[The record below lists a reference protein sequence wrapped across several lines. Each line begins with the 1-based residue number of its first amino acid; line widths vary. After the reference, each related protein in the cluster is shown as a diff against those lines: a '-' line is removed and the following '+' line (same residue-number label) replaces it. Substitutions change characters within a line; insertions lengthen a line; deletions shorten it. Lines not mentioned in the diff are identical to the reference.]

1 MIIFN
6 TTYNIT
12 HTVEQE
18 WLQWMKTI
26 HVPEIYTTQLISEV
40 KILKLLTEIENQ
52 GVTYTCQLS
61 FITMEDFLTYQMQFQ
76 DDLQEKHHDL
86 FKGQYVS
93 FRTLLKEV

>member
-12 HTVEQE
+12 HTVEPE
-18 WLQWMKTI
+18 WLEWMKITHI
-26 HVPEIYTTQLISEV
+26 PELQATELISEI
-40 KILKLLTEIENQ
+40 KFLKLLTEIENQ
-52 GVTYTCQLS
+52 GVTYTCQLA

-76 DDLQEKHHDL
+76 DDLQEKHHQQ

-93 FRTLLKEV
+93 FRTLLEEV